1 MKATLENKTVKD
13 LVDLR
18 KAKLLIANPEYQR
31 GVVWSDI
38 QRKKLID
45 SIMRGYPLP
54 IIYLHHIKR
63 EVAGIKQEGFE
74 IIDGQQRIT
83 SISDYVEGGF
93 ALFDPIKDMDKA
105 RFPAF
110 LRDQPCPWASKYFD
124 ELDEA
129 LRNELLNTP
138 LQVALIE
145 TNEDNEVRDLFIRL
159 QAGSALN
166 AQETRDAL
174 PGAFTEF
181 ILKLGG
187 KPEIAKYPGHE
198 FFPKVMKSKPRT
210 DRGKTRQLASQM
222 CLTLLRFR
230 DFPDQNLPDINS
242 QALTEFY
249 HNRLDFDLN
258 GVDAIFIKEIFDELL
273 DLLGDGKR
281 KPLRAHEAIHA
292 SILIAFLKKYYVSNW
307 RDTFAQAFDEF
318 VSRLDDAK
326 KSSEASEYYHY
337 WTQYGQWTRVSSD
350 KGEYI
355 TRRNTFYLEEMR
367 RLLGEL
373 TLKDSKRVFDP
384 LERNILYNKQSK
396 KCAVC
401 NGVVKWEDIE
411 IHHVTPH
418 SEGGTT
424 SVINAA
430 MVHKDCHPRS
440 AEDVANFA
448 RSFTARNAPLK
459 F

>member
-166 AQETRDAL
+166 AQETS
-174 PGAFTEF
+174 
-181 ILKLGG
+181 
-187 KPEIAKYPGHE
+187 
-198 FFPKVMKSKPRT
+198 VPR
-210 DRGKTRQLASQM
+210 
-222 CLTLLRFR
+222 LT
-230 DFPDQNLPDINS
+230 
-242 QALTEFY
+242 
-249 HNRLDFDLN
+249 
-258 GVDAIFIKEIFDELL
+258 
-273 DLLGDGKR
+273 
-281 KPLRAHEAIHA
+281 
-292 SILIAFLKKYYVSNW
+292 
-307 RDTFAQAFDEF
+307 
-318 VSRLDDAK
+318 
-326 KSSEASEYYHY
+326 
-337 WTQYGQWTRVSSD
+337 
-350 KGEYI
+350 
-355 TRRNTFYLEEMR
+355 
-367 RLLGEL
+367 
-373 TLKDSKRVFDP
+373 
-384 LERNILYNKQSK
+384 
-396 KCAVC
+396 
-401 NGVVKWEDIE
+401 
-411 IHHVTPH
+411 
-418 SEGGTT
+418 
-424 SVINAA
+424 
-430 MVHKDCHPRS
+430 
-440 AEDVANFA
+440 
-448 RSFTARNAPLK
+448 
-459 F
+459 